1 MTLALAIGGWTFATF
16 LLVKLWVEMDMRIQ
30 LEEALAEEA
39 AENDR
44 ITALRDCFER
54 DCV

>member
-1 MTLALAIGGWTFATF
+1 MTLALAIGGWTFALF
-16 LLVKLWVEMDMRIQ
+16 LLVKLWVEMDVRLQ

-44 ITALRDCFER
+44 AAALRDCFDRE
-54 DCV
+54 CA